1 MNLPTLLVHVQDH
14 VMTLTLNRPDKLN
27 AIDPDMASELL
38 SALQRAQSDPD
49 VRAVLMLGTGRAFCA
64 GRDVS
69 APPTKQDLVGVQAV
83 SSAVV
88 SLAKPVVVGVHGWT
102 IGGGLEWMLNADLV
116 VAGTNSRF
124 KFPEASLGVFVTG
137 GVTATLPACAG
148 LARAK
153 AMLLLGEAFDAEAA
167 HAWGLVWRVVE
178 ASQVPVVARD
188 LALQLAG
195 LQPQVV
201 AQFKRV
207 LNQVGLGQF
216 EHAVALETAVQRSL
230 QGAEVSAS
238 GAPHFG

>member
-1 MNLPTLLVHVQDH
+1 MNQPTLLVHVQDH

-27 AIDPDMASELL
+27 AIDPEMALALL
-38 SALQRAQSDPD
+38 SALQRAASDPE
-49 VRAVLMLGTGRAFCA
+49 VRAVLLLGSGRAFCA

-69 APPTKQDLVGVQAV
+69 APPTEQDLVAVQAV
-83 SSAVV
+83 ASAMV
-88 SLAKPVVVGVHGWT
+88 SLAKPVVMGVHGWA
-102 IGGGLEWMLNADLV
+102 IGGGLEWMLNADVV
-116 VAGTNSRF
+116 VAGANSRF

-178 ASQVPVVARD
+178 ASQVPVVARG

-195 LQPQVV
+195 LQPHVV

-216 EHAVALETAVQRSL
+216 EQAVTLETAVQRSL
-230 QGAEVSAS
+230 QGADALPSDPKHL
-238 GAPHFG
+238 G